1 MLGVSYTLYVGII
14 QTRNNYKI
22 ISQNLKNGK
31 VINLYNNI
39 PFIFNKIP
47 SGEKKH
53 EESTKEK
60 REKILGG
67 AT

>member
-1 MLGVSYTLYVGII
+1 MYRVGRII
-14 QTRNNYKI
+14 HSICRDNTDMQYKI

-60 REKILGG
+60 REKIWGL
-67 AT
+67 